1 MLTLKLMRN
10 FNETWRAK
18 MSIERSNE
26 EKIREFE
33 AALERASVR
42 RRTKRRTSRGKRKSG
57 TDKNTDS

>member
-18 MSIERSNE
+18 MTVERSNE
-26 EKIREFE
+26 DKVREFE

-42 RRTKRRTSRGKRKSG
+42 RRTKRRSSRGKRKS
-57 TDKNTDS
+57 TSDKNGES